1 MTAKQQPIPRAAP
14 AELHAR
20 LTRLGLPG
28 AGVKE
33 RQASL
38 PAPLRELHRRLLG
51 AFLTEGGP
59 PGPAVVARLAA
70 ELELDPRAA
79 LAALAAADVVH
90 TDPATGRISVAYPF
104 SGQPTSHRVQLAG
117 HPIVSAM
124 CALDALGMPQMT
136 RRDAHISSADPI
148 SGQQITVEVRRGVWC
163 WRPATTVVLAGMAA
177 TGGQCGSIA
186 DCCCPYINFHADP
199 QAADAYRKA
208 YPGMAVELFDQ
219 AEALQ
224 AARRIFGGLLD
235 PPHPQR

>member
-1 MTAKQQPIPRAAP
+1 
-14 AELHAR
+14 
-20 LTRLGLPG
+20 
-28 AGVKE
+28 
-33 RQASL
+33 
-38 PAPLRELHRRLLG
+38 
-51 AFLTEGGP
+51 
-59 PGPAVVARLAA
+59 
-70 ELELDPRAA
+70 LELDPRAA